1 MPPPAGRSAFQS
13 MRIMAPMDSTRSRMQ
28 VADID
33 HELDQAQKEGPV
45 RDITIPPCPELL
57 SALMHEMRQ
66 PDPDPAE
73 ITRIAGSDVA
83 LAAALM
89 RVANSPFYSRARSAT
104 TVAEAV
110 TLLGMGQTA
119 AILTGILTRNAIPVN
134 SPLLEHF
141 WETSTRRS
149 LAMAFIARQLYGVDA
164 EVAQT
169 CGLFM
174 HVGLPILL
182 QGLRGYSGTLAEAL
196 ARQDRSFTE
205 TENAA
210 HRTDHAVVGAIVART
225 WHLPPVIA
233 FAIRLHHDFTV
244 LRVSSI
250 PAGVRTLV
258 AVAAVAEHLVA
269 DFEGVPRQ
277 PEWERHGAACLAYL
291 QLGESEVDLWID
303 TLHPVFEAVAL
314 N

>member
-1 MPPPAGRSAFQS
+1 MSKAARPASLQ
-13 MRIMAPMDSTRSRMQ
+13 I
-28 VADID
+28 ADID
-33 HELDQAQKEGPV
+33 RELDQARAEGPV
-45 RDITIPPCPELL
+45 RDIVIPPCPELL
-57 SALMHEMRQ
+57 TALQLEMRQ

-73 ITRIAGSDVA
+73 VTRIAGSDVTM
-83 LAAALM
+83 AAALL
-89 RVANSPFYSRARSAT
+89 RLANSPLYSRARPAQ

-110 TLLGMGQTA
+110 RLLGLGQTA
-119 AILTGILTRNAIPVN
+119 ATLTGFLARSSIPAN

-149 LAMAFIARQLYGVDA
+149 LAMAFIARQLHGVDA

-182 QGLRGYSGTLAEAL
+182 QGLRGYAGTLAEAM
-196 ARQDRSFTE
+196 ARPDRSFTD

-210 HRTDHAVVGAIVART
+210 HRTDHAVVGAIVARI

-233 FAIRLHHDFTV
+233 FAIRLHHDFHV

-258 AVAAVAEHLVA
+258 ALAAVAEHLVA
-269 DFEGVPRQ
+269 DFEGVQIQR
-277 PEWERHGAACLAYL
+277 EWAQHGPACLAYL
-291 QLGESEVDLWID
+291 QIGESEIDLWID
-303 TLHPVFEAVAL
+303 TLHPVFESVVLA
-314 N
+314 

>member
-1 MPPPAGRSAFQS
+1 MSKTAKPTSLQ
-13 MRIMAPMDSTRSRMQ
+13 IT
-28 VADID
+28 DID
-33 HELDQAQKEGPV
+33 RELDQARAEGPV
-45 RDITIPPCPELL
+45 RDIVIPPCPDLL
-57 SALMHEMRQ
+57 TALQLEMRQ
-66 PDPDPAE
+66 TEPDPTE
-73 ITRIAGSDVA
+73 VTRIAGSDVA
-83 LAAALM
+83 MAAALL
-89 RVANSPFYSRARSAT
+89 RLANSPLYSRSRPAH

-110 TLLGMGQTA
+110 SLLGLGQTA
-119 AILTGILTRNAIPVN
+119 AVLTGFLARNSIPAN

-182 QGLRGYSGTLAEAL
+182 QGMRGYAGTLAEAM

-225 WHLPPVIA
+225 WYLPPVIA
-233 FAIRLHHDFTV
+233 FAIRLHHDFQV

-258 AVAAVAEHLVA
+258 ALAAAAEHLVA
-269 DFEGVPRQ
+269 DFEGVQIQR
-277 PEWERHGAACLAYL
+277 EWAQHGPACLAYL
-291 QLGESEVDLWID
+291 QIGESEVDLWVD
-303 TLHPVFEAVAL
+303 TLHPVFESVVLA
-314 N
+314 

>member
-1 MPPPAGRSAFQS
+1 MTKAARPASLQ
-13 MRIMAPMDSTRSRMQ
+13 I
-28 VADID
+28 ADID
-33 HELDQAQKEGPV
+33 RELDQARAEGPV
-45 RDITIPPCPELL
+45 RDIVIPPCPELL
-57 SALMHEMRQ
+57 TALQLEMRQ

-73 ITRIAGSDVA
+73 VTRIAGSDVA
-83 LAAALM
+83 MAAALL
-89 RVANSPFYSRARSAT
+89 RT
-104 TVAEAV
+104 
-110 TLLGMGQTA
+110 
-119 AILTGILTRNAIPVN
+119 AILTGFLARSSIPAH

-149 LAMAFIARQLYGVDA
+149 LAMAFIARQLHGVDA

-182 QGLRGYSGTLAEAL
+182 QGLRGYAGTLAEAM

-225 WHLPPVIA
+225 WYLPPVIA
-233 FAIRLHHDFTV
+233 FAIRLHHDFHV

-258 AVAAVAEHLVA
+258 ALATVAEHLVA
-269 DFEGVPRQ
+269 DFEGVQIQR
-277 PEWERHGAACLAYL
+277 EWAQYGPTCLAYL
-291 QLGESEVDLWID
+291 QIGESEVDLWVD
-303 TLHPVFEAVAL
+303 TLHPVFESVVLA
-314 N
+314 

>member
-1 MPPPAGRSAFQS
+1 MSKAARPALLQ
-13 MRIMAPMDSTRSRMQ
+13 IT
-28 VADID
+28 DID
-33 HELDQAQKEGPV
+33 RELDQVRAEGPV
-45 RDITIPPCPELL
+45 RDIVIPPCPELL
-57 SALMHEMRQ
+57 TALQLEMRQ

-73 ITRIAGSDVA
+73 VTRIAGSDVA
-83 LAAALM
+83 MAAALL
-89 RVANSPFYSRARSAT
+89 RLANSPLYSRARPAH

-110 TLLGMGQTA
+110 SLLGLGQTA
-119 AILTGILTRNAIPVN
+119 AVLTGFLARSSIPAN

-149 LAMAFIARQLYGVDA
+149 MAMAFIARQLYGVDA

-182 QGLRGYSGTLAEAL
+182 QGLRGYAGTLAEAM

-233 FAIRLHHDFTV
+233 FAIRLHHDFHV

-258 AVAAVAEHLVA
+258 ALAAVAEHLVA
-269 DFEGVPRQ
+269 DFEGVQIQR
-277 PEWERHGAACLAYL
+277 EWAQHGPACLAYL
-291 QLGESEVDLWID
+291 QIGESEVDLWID
-303 TLHPVFEAVAL
+303 TLHPVFESVVLA
-314 N
+314 

>member
-1 MPPPAGRSAFQS
+1 MTKAARPASLQ
-13 MRIMAPMDSTRSRMQ
+13 I
-28 VADID
+28 ADID
-33 HELDQAQKEGPV
+33 RELDQARAEGPV
-45 RDITIPPCPELL
+45 RDIVIPPCPELL
-57 SALMHEMRQ
+57 TALQLEMRQ

-73 ITRIAGSDVA
+73 VTRIAGSDVA
-83 LAAALM
+83 MAAALL
-89 RVANSPFYSRARSAT
+89 RLANSPLYSRARPAH

-110 TLLGMGQTA
+110 SLLGLGQTA
-119 AILTGILTRNAIPVN
+119 AILTGFLARNSIPAH

-149 LAMAFIARQLYGVDA
+149 LAMAFIARQLHGVDA

-182 QGLRGYSGTLAEAL
+182 QGLRGYAGTLAEAM

-205 TENAA
+205 TENTA

-233 FAIRLHHDFTV
+233 FAIRLHHDFHV

-258 AVAAVAEHLVA
+258 ALTAVAEHLVA
-269 DFEGVPRQ
+269 DFEGVQ
-277 PEWERHGAACLAYL
+277 IQGEWAQYGPACLAYL
-291 QLGESEVDLWID
+291 QIGESEVDLWVD
-303 TLHPVFEAVAL
+303 TLHPVFESVVLA
-314 N
+314 

>member
-1 MPPPAGRSAFQS
+1 MSKAARPASLQ
-13 MRIMAPMDSTRSRMQ
+13 I
-28 VADID
+28 ADID
-33 HELDQAQKEGPV
+33 RELDQARAEGPV
-45 RDITIPPCPELL
+45 RDIVIPPCPELL
-57 SALMHEMRQ
+57 TALQLEMRQ

-73 ITRIAGSDVA
+73 VTRIAGSDVA
-83 LAAALM
+83 MAAALL
-89 RVANSPFYSRARSAT
+89 RLANSPLYSRGRPAH

-110 TLLGMGQTA
+110 SLLGLGQTA
-119 AILTGILTRNAIPVN
+119 AILTGFLARSSIPAN

-141 WETSTRRS
+141 WHTSTRRS

-169 CGLFM
+169 CGLFI

-182 QGLRGYSGTLAEAL
+182 QGLRGYAGTLAEAM

-233 FAIRLHHDFTV
+233 FAIRLHHDFHV

-258 AVAAVAEHLVA
+258 ALTAVAEHLVA
-269 DFEGVPRQ
+269 DFEGVQIQR
-277 PEWERHGAACLAYL
+277 EWAQHGMACLAYL
-291 QLGESEVDLWID
+291 QIGESEVDLWID
-303 TLHPVFEAVAL
+303 TLHPVFESVVLA
-314 N
+314 

>member
-1 MPPPAGRSAFQS
+1 MTKAARPASLQ
-13 MRIMAPMDSTRSRMQ
+13 I
-28 VADID
+28 ADID
-33 HELDQAQKEGPV
+33 RELDQARAEGPV
-45 RDITIPPCPELL
+45 RDIVIPPCPELL
-57 SALMHEMRQ
+57 TALQLEMRQ

-73 ITRIAGSDVA
+73 VTRIAGSDVA
-83 LAAALM
+83 MAAALL
-89 RVANSPFYSRARSAT
+89 RLANSPLYSRARPAH

-110 TLLGMGQTA
+110 SLLGLGQTA
-119 AILTGILTRNAIPVN
+119 AILTGFLARNSIPAH

-149 LAMAFIARQLYGVDA
+149 LAMAFIARQLHGVDA

-182 QGLRGYSGTLAEAL
+182 QGLRGYAGTLAEAM

-205 TENAA
+205 TENTA

-233 FAIRLHHDFTV
+233 FAIRLHHDFHV

-258 AVAAVAEHLVA
+258 ALTAVAEHLVA
-269 DFEGVPRQ
+269 DFEGVQ
-277 PEWERHGAACLAYL
+277 IQGEWAQYGPACLAYL
-291 QLGESEVDLWID
+291 QIGESEVDLWVD
-303 TLHPVFEAVAL
+303 TLHPVFESVVL
-314 N
+314 V

>member
-1 MPPPAGRSAFQS
+1 MTSKAARPASLQ
-13 MRIMAPMDSTRSRMQ
+13 I
-28 VADID
+28 ADID
-33 HELDQAQKEGPV
+33 RELDQARAEGPV
-45 RDITIPPCPELL
+45 RNIVIPPCPELL
-57 SALMHEMRQ
+57 TALQLEMRQ

-73 ITRIAGSDVA
+73 VTRIAGSDVA
-83 LAAALM
+83 MAAALL
-89 RVANSPFYSRARSAT
+89 RLANSPLYSRARPAH

-110 TLLGMGQTA
+110 SLLGLGQTA
-119 AILTGILTRNAIPVN
+119 AILTGFLARSSIPAS

-164 EVAQT
+164 EIAQT

-182 QGLRGYSGTLAEAL
+182 QGLRGYAGTLAEAL
-196 ARQDRSFTE
+196 ARQDRSYTE

-210 HRTDHAVVGAIVART
+210 HHTDHAVVGAIVART

-233 FAIRLHHDFTV
+233 FAIRLHHDFHV

-258 AVAAVAEHLVA
+258 ALAAVAEHLVA
-269 DFEGVPRQ
+269 DFEGVQ
-277 PEWERHGAACLAYL
+277 TQHEWAQHGPACLAYL
-291 QLGESEVDLWID
+291 QIGESEVGLWID
-303 TLHPVFEAVAL
+303 TLHPVFESVVLA
-314 N
+314 